1 MILLLLS
8 SVDNYLPEPYIYGQI
23 EDAKQVYLF
32 DLYSTVNMVVDLQHI
47 RITIN
52 DESSHNIYS

>member
-23 EDAKQVYLF
+23 EDDKQVYLF